1 MKRVKSVILLA
12 FLLVGFILPGFSQL
26 NCKITFKYKFVNV
39 NEGYDHVSRMK
50 VYIDGALAGTSLEDG
65 TSSDASAVHKETI
78 QNVFAIEVP
87 KGVHKIRAVVEAL
100 YAGVWEEHLV
110 ANTYALDCL
119 YEKTLEF
126 TKDNTIELEF
136 DIEAGATVII
146 KE

>member
-1 MKRVKSVILLA
+1 MRKNRIVLLLLFSLSFFSVQ
-12 FLLVGFILPGFSQL
+12 GFSQL

-50 VYIDGALAGTSLEDG
+50 VYLDGTLVGTSLEDG
-65 TSSDASAVHKETI
+65 TSSDASAVHKETV
-78 QNVFAIEVP
+78 QNVFAVEIP
-87 KGVHKIRAVVEAL
+87 KGTHKIRAVVEAL
-100 YAGVWEEHLV
+100 YAGVWEEHLI

-119 YEKTLEF
+119 YEKTLDF

-136 DIEAGATVII
+136 DIQAGQTVII